1 MFIEPRSS
9 LLWWWSQVLVIATQM
24 NNTRKFLFVAS
35 RSSLLACLIIP
46 LNSSMSSMYCPS
58 VARVRCYQL
67 DILTFFFYFLFFIF
81 WGKTRY
87 FNLSWIPCTFV
98 IPQYASKNIYRH
110 VDMKNNL
117 SQPKKKLTTYA
128 IYSKTRK
135 HELIKLLLRLTII
148 TFIYGPIPPTKHQI

>member
-9 LLWWWSQVLVIATQM
+9 LSWGWSQVLVIATQM

-35 RSSLLACLIIP
+35 RSSLLACLIIA

-67 DILTFFFYFLFFIF
+67 DILTFFFFLI
-81 WGKTRY
+81 GKTRY

-98 IPQYASKNIYRH
+98 IPQYASKNIYWH
-110 VDMKNNL
+110 VDKKNNL

-128 IYSKTRK
+128 TYPKTCK
-135 HELIKLLLRLTII
+135 HELIKL
-148 TFIYGPIPPTKHQI
+148 